1 VNNRSG
7 VLCNG
12 FFSTLLGRETSCSQW
27 EGPSVHSRCLAFL
40 PLKFLRRGGV
50 GKDFFPIFPG
60 SQCVPTMFLLSSP
73 SRMIG
78 FLKQIQSHINT
89 NKHLRSHTWH
99 EALLNLKFYIYEGF
113 DIRLLSKKTWLQRKE
128 KKVDQSTMNG
138 KPKKWVFN

>member
-1 VNNRSG
+1 MQW
-7 VLCNG
+7 VLLNSFGKRNFMQPMGRPKRALKVPC
-12 FFSTLLGRETSCSQW
+12 FSSFKVF
-27 EGPSVHSRCLAFL
+27 EG
-40 PLKFLRRGGV
+40 GGV

-73 SRMIG
+73 SRMIE